1 VSPYIR
7 VDKIKRML
15 GHRVTGRI
23 GKLQLLAK
31 LATPTM
37 ESTLTRNRT

>member
-1 VSPYIR
+1 VASYIR

-15 GHRVTGRI
+15 RHRVTGRI
-23 GKLQLLAK
+23 GRLQLLAK
-31 LATPTM
+31 LATRTM